1 MGQVQKKLLD
11 DIESHVCCCAVLVL
25 YLEAEES

>member
-1 MGQVQKKLLD
+1 MRQVQKLLD
-11 DIESHVCCCAVLVL
+11 HIESHVCCCTVRVL